1 MATNLPSL
9 TSLFIFFI
17 SILTTKSQKFTCKT
31 TSCETF
37 GLPIQFPFSLNQSNQ
52 TNLCTYPG
60 FELTCSNTTTTFFS
74 EPLLTLSNSE
84 QFVVKRIS
92 LKDQTIWVNDPKCL
106 PKHFMFDHHDNNFML
121 NLKDSPF
128 RLGDYY
134 TFVNFSFLTCPSNS
148 TFLSMVPPISCLNL
162 STNEKNKNM
171 NYSVV
176 AMMSDAVFATPWV
189 SLCEFISSALIP
201 IEEEGNNWLF
211 WSDYYSDIP
220 LEWDSPDCGNC
231 EARGGRCGL
240 VAEHTLISVAC
251 YDLPKQG

>member
-37 GLPIQFPFSLNQSNQ
+37 GLPIQFPFSLKQSNQ

-92 LKDQTIWVNDPKCL
+92 LKDRTIWVNDPKCL

-134 TFVNFSFLTCPSNS
+134 TFVNFSFL
-148 TFLSMVPPISCLNL
+148 
-162 STNEKNKNM
+162 
-171 NYSVV
+171 VV
-176 AMMSDAVFATPWV
+176 
-189 SLCEFISSALIP
+189 LQIQ
-201 IEEEGNNWLF
+201 LF
-211 WSDYYSDIP
+211 YLWYH
-220 LEWDSPDCGNC
+220 L
-231 EARGGRCGL
+231 
-240 VAEHTLISVAC
+240 
-251 YDLPKQG
+251 